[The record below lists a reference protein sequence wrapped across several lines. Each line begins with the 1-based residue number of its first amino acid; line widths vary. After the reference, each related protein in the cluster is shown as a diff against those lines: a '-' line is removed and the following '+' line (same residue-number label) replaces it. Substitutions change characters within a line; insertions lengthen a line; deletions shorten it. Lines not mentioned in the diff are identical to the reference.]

1 MTTIGQGGFGKAK
14 KVIWHGKEAV
24 VKYLNVNQDPSATL
38 ATCTLNRN
46 EAQKEGQIMSIFKNR
61 DSIALIYAVEGHA
74 IYMKYYPDGSLRDQ
88 LDQGNVIKDRYFM
101 LDDIIAGLRQIHQL
115 NFVHSDLKAAN
126 ILCEKHERIR
136 CLITDFGAAA
146 KKGSAPQCYT
156 KGFAPPD
163 FFNKPLCFEDDIYSL
178 GKLCIELFTGISDIS
193 GIDYNNFYNKMNPL
207 DFTNN
212 KNAKNEPEHYRLDL
226 MDLIHECLNPDS
238 SKRPSLIDFF
248 DFVSSYVF

>member
-1 MTTIGQGGFGKAK
+1 MATIGQGGFGKAK
-14 KVIWHGKEAV
+14 KVIWHGREAV

-46 EAQKEGQIMSIFKNR
+46 EAQKEGKIMSIFKNS

-88 LDQGNVIKDRYFM
+88 LDQGNVIEERYFM
-101 LDDIIAGLRQIHQL
+101 LDDIIAGLRKIHQL

-126 ILCEKHERIR
+126 ILCERHERIR
-136 CLITDFGAAA
+136 CFITDFGAAA
-146 KKGSAPQCYT
+146 KKGTTPQCYT
-156 KGFAPPD
+156 EGFAPPD

-178 GKLCIELFTGISDIS
+178 GKLCIELFTGESDIR
-193 GIDYNNFYNKMNPL
+193 GIDYNNFYKKMNPL

-212 KNAKNEPEHYRLDL
+212 KNGKKEPEHNRLKL

-248 DFVSSYVF
+248 DFVSTCGL